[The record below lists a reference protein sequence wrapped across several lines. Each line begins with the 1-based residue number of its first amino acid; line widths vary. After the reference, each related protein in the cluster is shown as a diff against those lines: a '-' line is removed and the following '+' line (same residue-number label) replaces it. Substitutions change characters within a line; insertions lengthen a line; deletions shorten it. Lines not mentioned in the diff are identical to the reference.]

1 MRSLAC
7 ALLIASLPVALGGC
21 RQADGPVP
29 SPSQTHQ
36 EELVDVARDLQNV
49 VSGRDP
55 NGPVDLANDLRKYT
69 DEPDAMALIDE
80 LSARTVTALQALSG
94 RELADQ
100 EAQRLAHN
108 LWVTVYA
115 KDLSERQIEALQNDM
130 QALLESLG
138 VSEESAQPVAVQVGE
153 VQGSVTNRPRRWYE
167 LF

>member
-7 ALLIASLPVALGGC
+7 ALLIATLPVALGGC

-29 SPSQTHQ
+29 TPSQTHQ

-69 DEPDAMALIDE
+69 DERAARPLVDE
-80 LSARTVTALQALSG
+80 LSARTVKALQALPG

-100 EAQRLAHN
+100 EAQRLAHT
-108 LWVTVYA
+108 LWVSVYA
-115 KDLSERQIEALQNDM
+115 KDLSERQIEALQNDT
-130 QALLESLG
+130 QALLVSLG
-138 VSEESAQPVAVQVGE
+138 ASEESARQVAVQVGE
-153 VQGSVTNRPRRWYE
+153 VQSSIGERPRRWYE